1 VGLRCWSVEDDAEP
15 SRSER
20 FCHLALSY
28 TERSMRIPLFGIL
41 LLLGQTLLSVRD
53 VLFLNVRLAYQSAC
67 ISYRTSKRLFRC

>member
-20 FCHLALSY
+20 FCSFSLV
-28 TERSMRIPLFGIL
+28 EKMENENVPVFGIL

-53 VLFLNVRLAYQSAC
+53 VLFLNVRLAYQSA
-67 ISYRTSKRLFRC
+67 